1 MHNSNIKPV
10 HLFSKAKPATEDFK
24 NVPDSYGLRPEAAEF
39 PMMLVLSFVYPCNAE
54 CPHCPYT
61 NSNIRDSYK
70 DAPYMA
76 ESIFKKIAD
85 EAGPYHAY
93 LRISG
98 GGEPML
104 HPKSVKLLTYA
115 KSVGCKIGLITNG
128 SAFTEKK
135 TIALLNAGVDMFE
148 FSVDAMDAETYSR
161 VRKGLKWDRL
171 LRNVRKMIELRNR
184 LGSPSKIVASGVN
197 QQGVDI
203 DAVEKYWREEI
214 GVDNF
219 IKRKFLTWGV
229 NTSLDA
235 SRSADP
241 TPYLDTNEV
250 PCPFIFERLNIDSR
264 GNVMVC
270 GYDIAANTSM
280 GMVSQQSI
288 KDIWHGSGFG
298 HYRDMHLAQKGGDIP
313 MCATCPDWKY
323 RSWQHNYWKVVK
335 NAEQQRLATLQK
347 LGVNDDFQSVALSD
361 VGNERG
367 LP

>member
-1 MHNSNIKPV
+1 MPEIASKPI
-10 HLFSKAKPATEDFK
+10 HFSPGRKKVNALPPVQTEAE
-24 NVPDSYGLRPEAAEF
+24 YGLRPEAAEF

-54 CPHCPYT
+54 CPHCPDT

-70 DAPYMA
+70 DVPFMPD
-76 ESIFKKIAD
+76 EIFRKIAD
-85 EAGPYHAY
+85 EAGPYGAY

-104 HPKSVKLLTYA
+104 HPKATELLCYA
-115 KSVGCKIGLITNG
+115 KTVGCKIGLITNG
-128 SAFTEKK
+128 SAFTERNSK
-135 TIALLNAGVDMFE
+135 ALLKAGVDMIE
-148 FSVDAMDAETYSR
+148 FSVDARDAETYSV

-171 LRNVRKMIELRNR
+171 LSNARRMIALRNKI
-184 LGSPSKIVASGVN
+184 GGPSKIVASGVN

-203 DAVEKYWREEI
+203 DAVENFWREEI

-229 NTSLDA
+229 NTTLDS

-241 TPYLDTNEV
+241 APYLDTDDV

-280 GMVSQQSI
+280 GMVAQQSI
-288 KDIWHGSGFG
+288 KDIWHGEGFRY
-298 HYRDMHLAQKGGDIP
+298 YREKHLAKKGGDIA
-313 MCATCPDWKY
+313 MCKSCPDWKY
-323 RSWQHNYWKVVK
+323 RSWHHNYWKVVK
-335 NAEQQRLATLQK
+335 GAEEQRVATLQK
-347 LGVNDDFQSVALSD
+347 LGVNDDFQSATIDDSD
-361 VGNERG
+361 LV
-367 LP
+367 

>member
-1 MHNSNIKPV
+1 MTEIALSGNAAGGRAASSMHRQ
-10 HLFSKAKPATEDFK
+10 EE
-24 NVPDSYGLRPEAAEF
+24 YGLRPEASAF

-70 DAPYMA
+70 DVPYMPEA
-76 ESIFKKIAD
+76 IFKRIAD
-85 EAGPYHAY
+85 ESGPHGAY

-104 HPKSVKLLTYA
+104 HPKAIELLTYA
-115 KSVGCKIGLITNG
+115 KNVGCKVGLITNG
-128 SAFTEKK
+128 SAFTEKNSRP
-135 TIALLNAGVDMFE
+135 LLASGVDMIE
-148 FSVDAMDAETYSR
+148 FSVDACDPETYAI

-171 LRNVRKMIELRNR
+171 LQNARRMLDMRNR
-184 LGSPSKIVASGVN
+184 LGSSSKIVASGVN
-197 QQGVDI
+197 QNGVDI
-203 DAVEKYWREEI
+203 AAVERFWRDEI

-229 NTSLDA
+229 NTTLDA

-241 TPYLDTNEV
+241 APYLDTDEV

-270 GYDIAANTSM
+270 GYDIAANTRM
-280 GMVSQQSI
+280 GMVGQQSI
-288 KDIWHGSGFG
+288 REIWHGEGFR
-298 HYRDMHLAQKGGDIP
+298 HYREKHLAMRGNDIS
-313 MCATCPDWKY
+313 MCRTCPDWKY

-335 NAEQQRLATLQK
+335 DAEGQRRATLNR
-347 LGVNDDFQSVALSD
+347 LSVDDDFQSAA
-361 VGNERG
+361 GGGEAA
-367 LP
+367 